1 MPSELYNTSE
11 YDSLIVRHLDNQTM
25 TDEEKRQLNEWILKS
40 KDNEIYF
47 KNFVNTWEVS
57 NVYLL
62 DKRLAQTKLQEFYKL
77 QQQIKTR
84 KLIKWLASS
93 AAAIVLL
100 FICLQLFVP
109 YQFEKELTV
118 TSGDT
123 KKEVILPDG
132 SHVWLNTQSSI
143 KYSKKFKKSRN
154 VKLNGEAL
162 FDIIKSEGKNF
173 IVETSNLQVEVL
185 GTTFLVNDRD
195 NANLTQTI
203 LESGAVNI
211 KIKNTDKNLNLNPG
225 ELFTYNNDDGYY
237 NVESVNA
244 SSYIGWVKD
253 KLSFTNIPMSELIIQ
268 LEKWY
273 NIDIVCNSHSI
284 LNTPVSIT
292 VDEESLDE
300 ILFLLSQIVPL
311 NWFIDKENR
320 IILN

>member
-1 MPSELYNTSE
+1 MPFELYNTSE
-11 YDSLIVRHLDNQTM
+11 YDGLIIRYLDNQTM

-40 KDNEIYF
+40 KDNENYF
-47 KNFVNTWEVS
+47 KNFVNTWEIS

-62 DKRLAQTKLQEFYKL
+62 DKSLAQTKLQEFYKL

-100 FICLQLFVP
+100 FIFLQLFAP

-118 TSGDT
+118 TSGDI

-143 KYSKKFKKSRN
+143 KYSNKFKKSRN

-162 FDIIKSEGKNF
+162 FDIIKSEEKNF

-211 KIKNTDKNLNLNPG
+211 NIKNTDKNLNLSPG

-237 NVESVNA
+237 NVESVNT

-268 LEKWY
+268 LEKLY

-311 NWFIDKENR
+311 NWIIDKENK